1 MQIKDGSIEA
11 ALDDVAG
18 IDKIGTFPSIEVGAT
33 LRSLG
38 ISELDRVDP
47 RTRVRVEAGAGI
59 LATRFSSQI
68 EQWSRA
74 GPGRDRVPTIVAT
87 ARLPEF
93 EGPRVSA
100 APATYVVLMWVGK
113 LLIAREASIAD
124 SIADS
129 KHPPLKRVRVQ
140 SPTTYRFAK
149 SAVSADEKR
158 LATFVPLG
166 VCT

>member
-1 MQIKDGSIEA
+1 MSACPGGDCGASHSS
-11 ALDDVAG
+11 DVAACHPLKVE
-18 IDKIGTFPSIEVGAT
+18 IFEP
-33 LRSLG
+33 
-38 ISELDRVDP
+38 DRTV
-47 RTRVRVEAGAGI
+47 VEG
-59 LATRFSSQI
+59 
-68 EQWSRA
+68 W
-74 GPGRDRVPTIVAT
+74 PWRDRVPIIVAT

-93 EGPRVSA
+93 EGPRLSA